1 MKLELTSEQY
11 KLIQN
16 EIIILEDELADN
28 RDKMN
33 GWDISNILGE
43 IGILKEILFSEKIDL
58 SKML

>member
-33 GWDISNILGE
+33 GWNILNILGE
-43 IGILKEILFSEKIDL
+43 ISLLKEILLSEKIDL

>member
-43 IGILKEILFSEKIDL
+43 ISILKEILFSEKIDL
-58 SKML
+58 NKML